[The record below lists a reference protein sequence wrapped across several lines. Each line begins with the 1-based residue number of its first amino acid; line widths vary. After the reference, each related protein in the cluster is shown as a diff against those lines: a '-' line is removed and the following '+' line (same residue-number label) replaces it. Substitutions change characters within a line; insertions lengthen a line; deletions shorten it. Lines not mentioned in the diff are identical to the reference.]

1 MNKESVLFV
10 KAWKYWIKIEHENSK
25 PSFIYF
31 IFCLFSLDRGGY
43 CSPWSKHSSVPDYV
57 PRHFWC
63 ISWQFLLCR
72 MLFFFLFI
80 CYLLQVWFQRLLY
93 LTHYSCTVF
102 AVLLVKTSKQVT
114 MSGKNALQFSFL
126 SLACYCLH
134 ISLEICRLVSILFF

>member
-1 MNKESVLFV
+1 MEVLNKNG
-10 KAWKYWIKIEHENSK
+10 AWKFKTKLY
-25 PSFIYF
+25 
-31 IFCLFSLDRGGY
+31 IFYILLFLIGQGGH

-57 PRHFWC
+57 PWHFWC

-80 CYLLQVWFQRLLY
+80 CYLLQVWYLRLLY

-134 ISLEICRLVSILFF
+134 ISLEIWRLVSILFFLKA